1 MTDITKTDNEKQS
14 PSNEMMGM
22 IERLAI
28 NPDVSPEN
36 IKSMLDIQERM
47 MTKQAEIDFNSD
59 MAHMQIE
66 LPRVIKANKGHNT
79 TYASYEDIDK
89 QVRPIM
95 TRYGFSISFTAHQN
109 NNMQNIDA
117 TLSHRK
123 GHFKTASLTL
133 PADGSGSKNAVQAIG
148 SSISYGKRYLIC
160 MLLNIVT
167 VGEDDDAQSCN
178 IVISDEQSKKIKDLL
193 KETNSD
199 VNAFLRWMGVE
210 NVDVI
215 KQSDYIKAENQLL
228 AKFRKLKNENI

>member
-1 MTDITKTDNEKQS
+1 MSDIIKHD
-14 PSNEMMGM
+14 NEMMSM
-22 IERLAI
+22 IERLAT

-47 MTKQAEIDFNSD
+47 MTKQAEIDFNSE
-59 MAHMQIE
+59 MAQMQIE

-95 TRYGFSISFTAHQN
+95 TRYGFSISFTANQV
-109 NNMQNIDA
+109 NNMQHIEA

-133 PADGSGSKNAVQAIG
+133 PSDTSGSKNNVQAIG

-178 IVISDEQSKKIKDLL
+178 VVVNDEQAKEIKDLL
-193 KETNSD
+193 EKTSAD
-199 VNAFLRWMGVE
+199 VVKFLKWIGAE
-210 NVDVI
+210 NVEMI
-215 KQSDYIKAENQLL
+215 KQSDYKKAVNQLN
-228 AKFRKLKNENI
+228 AKLKQVK